1 MKSLVKA
8 VMLTLC
14 GLPGALLTLIGLNF
28 LIVGSEGPIESP
40 RWVAYVIGVIALSL
54 AALFFTLLWA
64 TLRSAFIWATV
75 VTKRND
81 DTPKRS

>member
-8 VMLTLC
+8 VMLILC

-28 LIVGSEGPIESP
+28 LIVGSEGHVESP

-54 AALFFTLLWA
+54 AALFFT
-64 TLRSAFIWATV
+64 
-75 VTKRND
+75 
-81 DTPKRS
+81 PKICTSMRAAG